1 MTCRLRGLIPAE
13 LAKGF
18 GFFQSK
24 PSSAFSPVAV
34 TPDELGDA
42 WDGGK
47 VHLPLHVDLNGK
59 PFGRANAGIDMTFDF
74 PTLIAH
80 AAKTRPLGAGTI
92 IGSGTVSNK
101 LDGGPGKP
109 VEEGGRG
116 YSCIAETPHDRDH
129 PGRRAA
135 DAIPAFRRSSA
146 HRDEGSLW
154 PFDLRRDRAASNQL
168 RTRSM
173 NGIVLYDYW
182 RSSASYRVRI
192 ALNRLR
198 LEYETVPV
206 NLLKDEHKG
215 ADNLS
220 RNPQGLVPTLAM
232 DGRMMTQSLA
242 IIEYLDEI
250 YLDAG
255 FLPQEPAGRQRVR
268 ALSYAIAM
276 ETHPVC
282 NMGVMAHILFLTEG
296 GDKVRIAWMRKFIAE
311 GLSAFEAMLQHPDTG
326 KFCHG
331 NTPGM
336 ADFCLVPQVY
346 NAKRWGVKTSGFKR
360 ISAIVKRC
368 RAIDAFAAAHPDK
381 VKQET

>member
-1 MTCRLRGLIPAE
+1 
-13 LAKGF
+13 
-18 GFFQSK
+18 
-24 PSSAFSPVAV
+24 
-34 TPDELGDA
+34 
-42 WDGGK
+42 
-47 VHLPLHVDLNGK
+47 
-59 PFGRANAGIDMTFDF
+59 
-74 PTLIAH
+74 
-80 AAKTRPLGAGTI
+80 
-92 IGSGTVSNK
+92 
-101 LDGGPGKP
+101 
-109 VEEGGRG
+109 
-116 YSCIAETPHDRDH
+116 
-129 PGRRAA
+129 
-135 DAIPAFRRSSA
+135 
-146 HRDEGSLW
+146 
-154 PFDLRRDRAASNQL
+154 
-168 RTRSM
+168 M

-311 GLSAFEAMLQHPDTG
+311 GLSAFEAMLNHPDTG

-331 NTPGM
+331 NAPGM

-360 ISAIVKRC
+360 ISTIVKRC

-381 VKQET
+381 VKQDL